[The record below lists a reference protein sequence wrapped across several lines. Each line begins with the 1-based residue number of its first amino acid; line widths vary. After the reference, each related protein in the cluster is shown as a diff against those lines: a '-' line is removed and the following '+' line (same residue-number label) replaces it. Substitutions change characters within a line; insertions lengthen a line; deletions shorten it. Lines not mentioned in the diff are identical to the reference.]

1 MNSTTIETLD
11 SLRTIN
17 RLLLRAGLSDAQPDV
32 ESDCDRARQHILA
45 AIRKLDPDSTKNPP
59 PEEWDVARFLF
70 EADAAGS
77 MLIQKFFRAPGQ
89 TDGHN

>member
-1 MNSTTIETLD
+1 MNSNIETLD
-11 SLRTIN
+11 MLRTIN
-17 RLLLRAGLSDAQPDV
+17 RSLLKAGLLDAQPDV
-32 ESDCDRARQHILA
+32 GPECDQARQYVLN
-45 AIRKLDPDSTKNPP
+45 AIRKLDPESAKNPP
-59 PEEWDVARFLF
+59 PEERDVAVFNL